1 MRGTIIRICS
11 SSWFSVWIGL
21 EINLLSFIPLSIKNN
36 NLFSSEASL
45 KYFLT
50 QALASRILLFSII
63 LFYFFSEWNYLFETK
78 KKIINIIFASSL
90 IIKRGVAPF
99 HFWFPN
105 VIEGLN
111 WINNF
116 ILITWQKIAPIILL
130 SFCLNFFLFN
140 LTIILSIFIGAIGG
154 LNQTSLR
161 KIIAFSSIN
170 HLGWILR
177 NIINNENI
185 WKIYFLFYLF
195 LSFSIIF
202 IFNNFKL
209 FNVNQIY
216 NLKFKTKIQKILINI
231 PLLSLGGLPPF
242 IGFFP
247 KWITLETI
255 IFNNFFLLSFFIIN
269 FALITLYFYIRIS
282 YSAFIL
288 NHNFINW
295 NFSWIIF
302 YNKNLKLLNFFIFF
316 SIFGLIFLNFL
327 FLFI

>member
-1 MRGTIIRICS
+1 
-11 SSWFSVWIGL
+11 
-21 EINLLSFIPLSIKNN
+21 LSFIPLSIKSN

-50 QALASRILLFSII
+50 QALASRTLLFSII
-63 LFYFFSEWNYLFETK
+63 LFSFTIEWNSYLNLN
-78 KKIINIIFASSL
+78 IINLIFASSL

-130 SFCLNFFLFN
+130 SFCLNTTFFS
-140 LTIILSIFIGAIGG
+140 LTIIFSIFVGAMGG

-161 KIIAFSSIN
+161 KLIAFSSIN

-185 WKIYFLFYLF
+185 WKIYFIFYFF
-195 LSFSIIF
+195 LTISIIF
-202 IFNNFKL
+202 ILNNFKI
-209 FNVNQIY
+209 FNLNQIFTLSIK
-216 NLKFKTKIQKILINI
+216 NKTQKLIISI

-242 IGFFP
+242 LGFFP
-247 KWITLETI
+247 KWITIENI
-255 IFNNFFLLSFFIIN
+255 IFENFFWLIFLIVN
-269 FALITLYFYIRIS
+269 FTLITLYFYIRIS
-282 YSAFIL
+282 YSSFLI
-288 NHNFINW
+288 NYNNSNW
-295 NFSWIIF
+295 NFYWNF
-302 YNKNLKLLNFFIFF
+302 LNFKNSNLINFFIF
-316 SIFGLIFLNFL
+316 SSTFGL
-327 FLFI
+327 LFINLMFWLI

>member
-1 MRGTIIRICS
+1 M
-11 SSWFSVWIGL
+11 
-21 EINLLSFIPLSIKNN
+21 SFIPLSIKSN

-50 QALASRILLFSII
+50 QALASRTLLFSII
-63 LFYFFSEWNYLFETK
+63 LFSFTIEWNSYLNLN
-78 KKIINIIFASSL
+78 IINLIFASSL

-130 SFCLNFFLFN
+130 SFCLNTTFFS
-140 LTIILSIFIGAIGG
+140 LTIIFSIFVGAMGG

-161 KIIAFSSIN
+161 KLIAFSSIN

-185 WKIYFLFYLF
+185 WKIYFIFYFF
-195 LSFSIIF
+195 LTISIIF
-202 IFNNFKL
+202 ILNNFKI
-209 FNVNQIY
+209 FNLNQIFTLSIK
-216 NLKFKTKIQKILINI
+216 NKTQKLIISI

-242 IGFFP
+242 LGFFP
-247 KWITLETI
+247 KWITIENI
-255 IFNNFFLLSFFIIN
+255 IFENFFWLIFLIVN
-269 FALITLYFYIRIS
+269 FTLITLYFYIRIS
-282 YSAFIL
+282 YSSFLI
-288 NHNFINW
+288 NYNNSNW
-295 NFSWIIF
+295 NFYWNF
-302 YNKNLKLLNFFIFF
+302 LNFKNSNLINFFIF
-316 SIFGLIFLNFL
+316 SSTFGL
-327 FLFI
+327 LFINLMFWLI